1 MSSKKQA
8 FAIQVPDWV
17 REIKD
22 DEVSAS
28 VYAIVV
34 SHTISGEPFT
44 EDGLKKEIAYLGD
57 LTKEQ
62 EQEVFDTIVSNKE
75 Q

>member
-17 REIKD
+17 REIED

-28 VYAIVV
+28 VYTIIV
-34 SHTISGEPFT
+34 SHTISGEQFT
-44 EDGLKKEIAYLGD
+44 EDGLKKEIADLGD
-57 LTKEQ
+57 LTKKQ
-62 EQEVFDTIVSNKE
+62 EQEVFDLIISHKE
-75 Q
+75 

>member
-8 FAIQVPDWV
+8 FAIQVPDQV
-17 REIKD
+17 REIED

-28 VYAIVV
+28 VYAIIV
-34 SHTISGEPFT
+34 SHTISDEQFT
-44 EDGLKKEIAYLGD
+44 EDGLKKEIADLGD

-62 EQEVFDTIVSNKE
+62 EQEVFGIIVAHREK
-75 Q
+75 